1 MTAPMTATIQLPIG
15 SLGTTPVRIDPW
27 AANPIVD
34 GLQAKNPATYA
45 AALADGPPPTLFESG
60 DLPPFTASGV
70 DVQTLMRLPFAVRHF
85 AATATTAG
93 EVLQLME
100 NYAADPNASA
110 DSPGLSDYLM
120 RVADWISGRNAN
132 RSPFAPRTEGQHSGD
147 DSTYSQMFGELDA
160 LHNAKVA
167 AANKAGQLA
176 ADWRTAPGYAV
187 RMAGRKS

>member
-1 MTAPMTATIQLPIG
+1 VPSKPG
-15 SLGTTPVRIDPW
+15 
-27 AANPIVD
+27 
-34 GLQAKNPATYA
+34 
-45 AALADGPPPTLFESG
+45 
-60 DLPPFTASGV
+60 ASRPGKQV
-70 DVQTLMRLPFAVRHF
+70 PHDRDDRARSC
-85 AATATTAG
+85 
-93 EVLQLME
+93 
-100 NYAADPNASA
+100 YAADPNASA

-132 RSPFAPRTEGQHSGD
+132 RSPFAPRTEGQQSGD